1 MVYATHHPRHPAR
14 PGMTLVEVMF
24 CVVVMS
30 TMLVAAFGAV
40 GASVSTR
47 IAQRDSSQGMALAR
61 QLMAEILQTRYKDL
75 VNPIFGIE
83 AGDVRATFDDVD
95 DYDGLQESNAQFADG
110 TAIPGGTGWKR
121 KVIVDWVSPTDPTQ
135 KVNTDQGL
143 KRILVKVSNPAGKT
157 FVLYGLRSNS
167 DRYEYIPGSQVTYT
181 CWAGVSLQVGTTTS
195 GRNVQGVNLVNLS
208 P

>member
-1 MVYATHHPRHPAR
+1 
-14 PGMTLVEVMF
+14 MTLVEVMF

-40 GASVSTR
+40 GSAAKTR
-47 IAQRDSSQGMALAR
+47 IVQQESSQGLALAR
-61 QLMAEILQTRYKDL
+61 QLMAEILQTRYKDIT
-75 VNPIFGIE
+75 NPVFGIE

-95 DYDGLQESNAQFADG
+95 DYDGWQESSAKYADG

-121 KVIVDWVSPTDPTQ
+121 KVNVDWVSPTDPTQ
-135 KVNTDQGL
+135 KVSTDQGL
-143 KRILVKVSNPAGKT
+143 KRVTVKVSNPAGKT
-157 FVLYGLRSNS
+157 VQLIGLRSSS

-181 CWAGVSLQVGTTTS
+181 CWVGVSLQVGTTTA
-195 GRNVQGVNLVNLS
+195 GRNVQGVNLINMS